1 MRVIRFAVSA
11 LVALAVT
18 SLLAACGGSPQPAEP
33 GTAAGSQPPPRPEVV
48 KHMHDHLTQV
58 EEVQQAVI
66 RGDLDEARA
75 AAKRFADHQA
85 LEGMPSTVK
94 PAVADMLQ
102 AAQAV
107 STAGDLKAAGE
118 GTGAMVTACGSCH
131 RSMSASPGFPALAE
145 PAKAVNPTA
154 ARMQEHQQA
163 VEMLYHGLIAPSDEL
178 WAKGAQA
185 LKASPLKA
193 DAFPVDAN
201 LAREALDAQSRA
213 HEAAEKAAEAKAP
226 WQRSNI
232 YGELIGECA
241 SCHAL
246 SGRVLGAGVP
256 KK

>member
-1 MRVIRFAVSA
+1 
-11 LVALAVT
+11 
-18 SLLAACGGSPQPAEP
+18 
-33 GTAAGSQPPPRPEVV
+33 
-48 KHMHDHLTQV
+48 MHDHLAQV
-58 EEVQQAVI
+58 EEVQPAVV

-75 AAKRFADHQA
+75 AAKGFAEHQV
-85 LEGMPSTVK
+85 LQGMPSTVK

-131 RSMSASPGFPALAE
+131 RAMSATPSFPAPAAA
-145 PAKAVNPTA
+145 AKAGNPTA
-154 ARMQEHQQA
+154 ARMLEHQQA
-163 VEMLYHGLIAPSDEL
+163 VEMLYHGLIAPSDQL
-178 WAKGAQA
+178 WTKGAQA

-213 HEAAEKAAEAKAP
+213 HEVAEKAMEAKAP
-226 WQRSNI
+226 WQRADI

-246 SGRVLGAGVP
+246 SGRVLGAGLP

>member
-1 MRVIRFAVSA
+1 MRVIRFAASA
-11 LVALAVT
+11 PVALAVT
-18 SLLAACGGSPQPAEP
+18 TLLAACGGSPQPS
-33 GTAAGSQPPPRPEVV
+33 GGGAAADAQTPPQADVV
-48 KHMHDHLTQV
+48 KHMHDHLAQV
-58 EEVQQAVI
+58 EAVQQAVV
-66 RGDLDEARA
+66 RGDLDDARA
-75 AAKRFADHQA
+75 AAKQFAEHQV

-94 PAVADMLQ
+94 PAIADMLQ
-102 AAQAV
+102 AAQTV

-131 RSMSASPGFPALAE
+131 RAMSASPGFPAPPE
-145 PAKAVNPTA
+145 PAKAASPTT
-154 ARMQEHQQA
+154 ARMLEHQQA
-163 VEMLYHGLIAPSDEL
+163 VEMLYHGLIAPSEEL

-193 DAFPVDAN
+193 DAFPLDAN

-226 WQRSNI
+226 WQRAHI

>member
-11 LVALAVT
+11 AVALAVT
-18 SLLAACGGSPQPAEP
+18 TLLAACGGSPQPS
-33 GTAAGSQPPPRPEVV
+33 GTAAGAQTPPQADVV
-48 KHMHDHLTQV
+48 KHMHDHLAQV
-58 EEVQQAVI
+58 EEVQQAVV
-66 RGDLDEARA
+66 RGDLDDARA
-75 AAKRFADHQA
+75 AAKQFAEHQV

-94 PAVADMLQ
+94 PAIADMLQ
-102 AAQAV
+102 AAQTV

-131 RSMSASPGFPALAE
+131 RAMSASPGFPAPPE
-145 PAKAVNPTA
+145 PAKAASPTT
-154 ARMQEHQQA
+154 ARMLEHQQA
-163 VEMLYHGLIAPSDEL
+163 VEMLYHGLIAPSEEL

-193 DAFPVDAN
+193 DAFPLDAN

-226 WQRSNI
+226 WQRAHI